1 MCRATRHA
9 DPVHQSVY
17 TAAKLTIVLLI
28 VGTGLGTTRKSLDI
42 HLMH

>member
-1 MCRATRHA
+1 M

-17 TAAKLTIVLLI
+17 TVAKLTIVLLI
-28 VGTGLGTTRKSLDI
+28 VGTGLGTTGKSLDI